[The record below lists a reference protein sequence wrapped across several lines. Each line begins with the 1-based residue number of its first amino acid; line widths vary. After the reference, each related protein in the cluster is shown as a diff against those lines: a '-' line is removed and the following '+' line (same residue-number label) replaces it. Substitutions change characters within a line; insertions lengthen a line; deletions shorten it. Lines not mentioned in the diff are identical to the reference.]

1 MKIVL
6 KTVSLCLVILAVGT
20 IAFAQNSTTKRPR
33 PKASASTSRVICLDG
48 KIPEGFIIAGYKLSA
63 SCGSKPELVVKR
75 PADTEVV
82 CAASPIPVGFRVVG
96 LQGSPACA
104 TTDSNP
110 LTNATLIERDS
121 LVSTLRPHHGSSDT
135 VARAPTDDD
144 GDEDIPRRETRKDA
158 GSRELSSDS
167 QSASQNPRREDIEI
181 AVRRSTV
188 IIGMEMQDVSRAWGK
203 SHTTDSLIEDNA
215 LTHIWG
221 YRRGKVYFRNGIV
234 YKILLLKG

>member
-1 MKIVL
+1 M
-6 KTVSLCLVILAVGT
+6 
-20 IAFAQNSTTKRPR
+20 
-33 PKASASTSRVICLDG
+33 
-48 KIPEGFIIAGYKLSA
+48 GFG
-63 SCGSKPELVVKR
+63 
-75 PADTEVV
+75 
-82 CAASPIPVGFRVVG
+82 VVG

-110 LTNATLIERDS
+110 LTNATLIERDGF
-121 LVSTLRPHHGSSDT
+121 VSSPRPRPSSSDT
-135 VARAPTDDD
+135 AARAPTYED
-144 GDEDIPRRETRKDA
+144 GDENIPGRETRKDA
-158 GSRELSSDS
+158 GSRELSPDS

-221 YRRGKVYFRNGIV
+221 YRRSKVYFRNGLV